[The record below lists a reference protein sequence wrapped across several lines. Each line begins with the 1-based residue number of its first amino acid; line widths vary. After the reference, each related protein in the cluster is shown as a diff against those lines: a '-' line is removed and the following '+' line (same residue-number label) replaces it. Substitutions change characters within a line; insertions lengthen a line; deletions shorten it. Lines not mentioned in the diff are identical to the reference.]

1 MEAPS
6 GCGSRWLMLCLAFS
20 QGLLEI
26 DETLRPP
33 SLLALCY
40 TEVGP
45 SLIRS
50 QGSDEGPLF
59 TPSISRFIW
68 SHSSHLKTLI

>member
-50 QGSDEGPLF
+50 QGSD
-59 TPSISRFIW
+59 
-68 SHSSHLKTLI
+68 